1 MNNAEPIRCIIVDDE
16 PLAVNL
22 LADYV
27 AKTPGLSLVLTTTHV
42 LEALQAVQEGK
53 ADLLFLD
60 IQMPELTG
68 IQFMTIIRNA
78 CKVILTTAYSQYA
91 LSGYEH
97 DVVDYLLKPIT
108 LDRFLIAVQKA
119 KDRIGSRG
127 LPKAGAGKGEPS
139 GAAGGPGMD
148 EHAVA
153 GMEQKTPGCPDHFFI
168 KTEYRI
174 QRVEFAGIYYVEALR
189 DYVAIHTTA
198 GKILSLES
206 MRNMEEY
213 LPGEHFIR
221 IHKSYIINCN
231 KIDFLEKG
239 RIVINKEYLP
249 IGDTYREKVKGKLR
263 LP

>member
-1 MNNAEPIRCIIVDDE
+1 MSNPSPIRCIIVDDE
-16 PLAVNL
+16 PLAVTL

-27 AKTPGLSLVLTTTHV
+27 AKTPGLVIVLKTTHV
-42 LEALQAVQEGK
+42 LEALQTVQEGR

-91 LSGYEH
+91 LAGYEH

-119 KDRIGSRG
+119 KDRIGGPAAS
-127 LPKAGAGKGEPS
+127 PSMTEPTAPS
-139 GAAGGPGMD
+139 PATKPQD
-148 EHAVA
+148 
-153 GMEQKTPGCPDHFFI
+153 TPDHFFI

-174 QRVEFAGIYYVEALR
+174 QRVEFAGIYYIEALR
-189 DYVAIHTTA
+189 DYVAIHTTT
-198 GKILSLES
+198 GKILSLDS
-206 MRNMEEY
+206 MKNMEEY
-213 LPGEHFIR
+213 LPTDSFIR

-231 KIDFLEKG
+231 KIDYLEKG

-249 IGDTYREKVKGKLR
+249 IGDTYREKVKDKLK